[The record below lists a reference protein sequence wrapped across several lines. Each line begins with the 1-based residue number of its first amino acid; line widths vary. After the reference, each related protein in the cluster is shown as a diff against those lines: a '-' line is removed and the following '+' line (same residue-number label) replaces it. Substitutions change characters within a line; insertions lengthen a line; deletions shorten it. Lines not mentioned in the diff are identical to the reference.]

1 MPGIS
6 IPANMLPASIVFA
19 ENLPDDQRR
28 EKRADVKRRAA
39 EARLLAERIQEV
51 RQRIGEVDRELDAE
65 TARHVADC
73 EPLQAELKKIEAKQ
87 ISYKNINNKY
97 LPFNIANST
106 KALQELS
113 IDPAEAEYFDFSV
126 EPVDNQ
132 TFRIIDRLKPH
143 MVKKWYLH
151 SSKTKFSLIYEK
163 KAGEPGRL
171 VQ

>member
-1 MPGIS
+1 M
-6 IPANMLPASIVFA
+6 
-19 ENLPDDQRR
+19 
-28 EKRADVKRRAA
+28 
-39 EARLLAERIQEV
+39 LLALGWTFVQKGCHWNY
-51 RQRIGEVDRELDAE
+51 QREA
-65 TARHVADC
+65 VAFF
-73 EPLQAELKKIEAKQ
+73 KKIEAKQ

-132 TFRIIDRLKPH
+132 TFRIIARLKPH